1 MKKNSKQI
9 SFKPSYSELEKRLEE
24 MKREL
29 LIKSEEVELLKTSF
43 LSNISHE
50 IRTPMNAIIG
60 FSSLLKYPDLNEE
73 EKENYIEYINL
84 SSNELLMII
93 DNIIQTANIESHN
106 VYINRRECCV
116 DDIFDDLYRLYKN
129 KNGRHNVDLILK
141 IRNNEKKLK
150 LITDSGKLK
159 YALSN
164 LIDNALKF
172 TSDGFVEFGYTK
184 NNNKTLKF
192 FVKDTGIGI
201 PENKLDVIFN
211 KFIQIENTNTRKYS
225 GLGVGLTISSSFID
239 LLGGKITVEST
250 FGKGSVF
257 YFTLPLKQA
266 DSNID
271 YSENKKEDIAFI

>member
-1 MKKNSKQI
+1 MKKNSKKI
-9 SFKPSYSELEKRLEE
+9 NFKPTYSELEKRLEE
-24 MKREL
+24 NKREL
-29 LIKSEEVELLKTSF
+29 LIKSEEVELLKASF

-84 SSNELLMII
+84 SSNELLKII
-93 DNIIQTANIESHN
+93 DNLVQTANIESHDI
-106 VYINRRECCV
+106 YINRRECCV

-129 KNGRHNVDLILK
+129 KNGNHNVDLILK
-141 IRNNEKKLK
+141 IQNNEKRLK

-159 YALSN
+159 HALSN
-164 LIDNALKF
+164 LIDNAFKF

-192 FVKDTGIGI
+192 FVKDSGIGI

-211 KFIQIENTNTRKYS
+211 KFIQVENTNTRKYC

-257 YFTLPLKQA
+257 HFTLPLKPA
-266 DSNID
+266 ASNID
-271 YSENKKEDIAFI
+271 YYTENN

>member
-271 YSENKKEDIAFI
+271 YYTENN